1 MVIRLIIQTC
11 CLDAICPPYLATFRD
26 LDLFPPVATR
36 RITENGLFE
45 RIPLPFLPL
54 PLLPLRNAR
63 KSSPSRSCPFV
74 PVCVRSR
81 EIFGGEIAVA
91 RHGGGG
97 GKKEEV
103 DSNRFDLIVLVSVS
117 VSREEKYIPLA
128 G

>member
-1 MVIRLIIQTC
+1 MHVNL
-11 CLDAICPPYLATFRD
+11 PPR
-26 LDLFPPVATR
+26 
-36 RITENGLFE
+36 
-45 RIPLPFLPL
+45 
-54 PLLPLRNAR
+54 AR
-63 KSSPSRSCPFV
+63 VPFV

-103 DSNRFDLIVLVSVS
+103 DSNRFDLIVLASVS

>member
-1 MVIRLIIQTC
+1 MQFVPLISLHFAISIYFHRLR
-11 CLDAICPPYLATFRD
+11 LGALLKMGFSKEYLSRF
-26 LDLFPPVATR
+26 FP
-36 RITENGLFE
+36 FH
-45 RIPLPFLPL
+45 
-54 PLLPLRNAR
+54 
-63 KSSPSRSCPFV
+63 SSPSVMHVNLPPRARVPFV

-91 RHGGGG
+91 RHGEGG

>member
-1 MVIRLIIQTC
+1 MHVNL
-11 CLDAICPPYLATFRD
+11 PPR
-26 LDLFPPVATR
+26 
-36 RITENGLFE
+36 
-45 RIPLPFLPL
+45 
-54 PLLPLRNAR
+54 AR
-63 KSSPSRSCPFV
+63 VPFV

-97 GKKEEV
+97 EKKEV